1 MGNEMLAGMM
11 SLLFMAAIYA
21 FFAICLQTI
30 ATKTHTDKVWMAWIP
45 IANLVLLLTIAKK
58 PMWWMILFFIPV
70 VNVIAAI
77 LIMMRV
83 AEQRE
88 KPAWI
93 GALVIVPFFGALVVP
108 YLAFSS

>member
-1 MGNEMLAGMM
+1 MEAEVLAG
-11 SLLFMAAIYA
+11 LFSMVVMVAIYA

-30 ATKTHTDKVWMAWIP
+30 AKKTQTGNAWMAWVP
-45 IANLVLLLTIAKK
+45 LLNLVLLLTIAKK
-58 PMWWMILFFIPV
+58 PMWWIVLFFIPV
-70 VNVIAAI
+70 VNIVAAI
-77 LIMMRV
+77 VIMMGV

-88 KPAWI
+88 KPSWV